1 MRGSENI
8 CFVGVHI
15 FKVAVRFPWSA
26 SISRRYLCSV
36 TIGALASGILLFS
49 ERPGVWRKC
58 NVKFF
63 CEVRSS
69 AGQWKKKPTDRQ
81 KRPDPRTQALKTNE
95 NKINSRII
103 LSLFIRLRWSELATR
118 SLLSVVWLFL
128 SLTGGT
134 PHYVR
139 QTPPVG
145 RSEKVRRHSPELQ
158 WSPIP
163 ITSD

>member
-81 KRPDPRTQALKTNE
+81 KRPGHRTRTSTKCQVFPAKPEKDQRPFRATLILRRFTVLRKNQP
-95 NKINSRII
+95 
-103 LSLFIRLRWSELATR
+103 LSLIIDIKRPATTR
-118 SLLSVVWLFL
+118 KFL
-128 SLTGGT
+128 GYLEFTT
-134 PHYVR
+134 IVL
-139 QTPPVG
+139 V
-145 RSEKVRRHSPELQ
+145 
-158 WSPIP
+158 
-163 ITSD
+163 

>member
-26 SISRRYLCSV
+26 SSNRRYLCSV

-81 KRPDPRTQALKTNE
+81 RRPGHRTRTSTKCQVFPAKPEKDQPSLPGYANPSTFYRS
-95 NKINSRII
+95 IHGYRSRPFGSIAFP
-103 LSLFIRLRWSELATR
+103 LSS
-118 SLLSVVWLFL
+118 S
-128 SLTGGT
+128 
-134 PHYVR
+134 
-139 QTPPVG
+139 G
-145 RSEKVRRHSPELQ
+145 RDKPFSMRRHC
-158 WSPIP
+158 W
-163 ITSD
+163 